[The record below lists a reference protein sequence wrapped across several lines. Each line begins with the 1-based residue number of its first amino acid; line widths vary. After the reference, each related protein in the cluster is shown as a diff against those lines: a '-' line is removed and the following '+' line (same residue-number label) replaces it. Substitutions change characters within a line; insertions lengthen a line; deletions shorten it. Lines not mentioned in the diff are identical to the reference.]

1 MKKMKIFTPV
11 FLFFIFT
18 NLTAQKAD
26 YDSLISTGV
35 KKIYQL
41 KFDEAENV
49 FQSFEREYP
58 KRAAG
63 PFFDAMILWWKIRL
77 DMYDEQYD
85 DEFYDKIENVL
96 DFCDELLDEN
106 DEDSEALFFKGGA
119 LGFRG
124 WLHSIRKEWFD
135 AALDGKDALPLVYES
150 YKQDTTNTDAYLG
163 FGIYDYYTA
172 VIPEKY
178 PFVKPVMIFFPDGNK
193 ERGLKELEIAAEKGK
208 YAKYEALFFLM
219 ISNYQFEENYDKS
232 LEYADRMLAEFPDNP
247 VFEKY
252 KARSFVK
259 KGDYKTAAEIFA
271 EIYRKCSA
279 GFTGYN
285 NRIKREASYY
295 VGNQFLRDG
304 KLDSAYAYFRECEL
318 LSQIVDK
325 EKETG
330 FLISSE
336 MMLAKILERQGK
348 YDDAIAKLKMVLEQK
363 EYKGSH
369 KKAETR
375 IKRMENN
382 PKKNLKLLN
391 DGKR

>member
-1 MKKMKIFTPV
+1 MKYCSFV
-11 FLFFIFT
+11 FLFLIST
-18 NLTAQKAD
+18 NLIAQNKD
-26 YDSLISTGV
+26 YDSLISKGV
-35 KKIYQL
+35 NKIYQL
-41 KFDEAENV
+41 KFGEAEKI
-49 FQSFEREYP
+49 FQTFKREYP

-77 DMYDEQYD
+77 DMYNDKYD
-85 DEFYDKIENVL
+85 DEFYDKIENVI
-96 DFCDELLDEN
+96 DFCDDLLDEN
-106 DEDSEALFFKGGA
+106 EDDAEALFFKGGA
-119 LGFRG
+119 LGFSG

-150 YKQDTTNTDAYLG
+150 YEKDTTNIDAYLG

-178 PFVKPVMIFFPDGNK
+178 PFVKPVMVFFPEGDK
-193 ERGLKELEIAAEKGK
+193 ERGLKELEIAAERGK

-219 ISNYQFEENYDKS
+219 ISNYQFEENYDKT
-232 LEYADRMLAEFPDNP
+232 LEYAERMLADFPDNP

-252 KARSFVK
+252 KARCYIK
-259 KGDYKTAAEIFA
+259 KGDYKTGAKYFE
-271 EIYRKCSA
+271 EIYKKCSA
-279 GFTGYN
+279 DFTGYN

-295 VGNQFLRDG
+295 VGNQFLQDG
-304 KLDSAYAYFRECEL
+304 KLDSAYVYFKECEL

-336 MMLAKILERQGK
+336 MMLAKILERQKK
-348 YDDAIAKLKMVLEQK
+348 YDEAIAKLKLVLTQK

-369 KKAETR
+369 KKAEER
-375 IKRMENN
+375 IKRMESN
-382 PKKNLKLLN
+382 PKRNLKLRN
-391 DGKR
+391 PRKN